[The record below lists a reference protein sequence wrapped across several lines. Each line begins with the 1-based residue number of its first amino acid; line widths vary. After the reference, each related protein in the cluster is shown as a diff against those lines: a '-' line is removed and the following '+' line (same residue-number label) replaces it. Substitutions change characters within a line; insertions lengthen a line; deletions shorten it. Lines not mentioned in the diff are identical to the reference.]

1 MLTIK
6 LSTQDLKSR
15 ELSLQKRE
23 QRISEDRELAE
34 QRFTALSEDLH
45 QAREELVTYF
55 YIKASHLRLEHRAV
69 LINILLRT
77 FTNTY

>member
-1 MLTIK
+1 MLIIK
-6 LSTQDLKSR
+6 LSTQDLESR

-45 QAREELVTYF
+45 QAREESVTYF
-55 YIKASHLRLEHRAV
+55 YIKAVHLGLEQRAI
-69 LINILLRT
+69 LTNIL
-77 FTNTY
+77 